1 MQDHLTKLSNNKVV
15 VPESVRTV
23 IDDLKAIG
31 EKQSETF
38 IYDRLVVSKVP
49 ISQKITLN
57 KIEIWNHTDAGQLK
71 CKVEFSPSK
80 SALKK
85 MNSACEHR
93 KTMAEQL
100 FGHVINNIPQTLCKD
115 GKNGIELC
123 HGSKAEISKR
133 FNSPTS
139 MMLPHDQEGKSVIL
153 VEMAPLIRAKT
164 FATHTGSLT
173 NFGEFA
179 VLIYYE
185 VMKHAS
191 KYDMIDLV
199 FDRYFE
205 KSLKE
210 GTRSG
215 RGEGSQYLFEGD
227 STEIP
232 YKMAESFLKN
242 NQNNNKLNKY
252 LSLKLHEL
260 HQGDQIMI
268 ATYRNTSLSFP
279 SSCSELDTGF
289 CWSM

>member
-1 MQDHLTKLSNNKVV
+1 M
-15 VPESVRTV
+15 RTV
-23 IDDLKAIG
+23 IADLEAMG
-31 EKQSETF
+31 EKQLETF
-38 IYDRLVVSKVP
+38 VSDRLVVSKVP

-57 KIEIWNHTDAGQLK
+57 KIEIWNHTDTGQLK

-93 KTMAEQL
+93 KTMAEEL
-100 FGHVINNIPQTLCKD
+100 FEHEINNIPQSLWKD
-115 GKNGIELC
+115 DKK
-123 HGSKAEISKR
+123 GSKAEITKR
-133 FNSPTS
+133 FNSPCTLSTS
-139 MMLPHDQEGKSVIL
+139 VMLPQDQEGKSAIV
-153 VEMAPLIRAKT
+153 VEMSPLIRAKA

-179 VLIYYE
+179 VLVYYE
-185 VMKHAS
+185 VMKHACN
-191 KYDMIDLV
+191 YDRIDLV

-232 YKMAESFLKN
+232 YKMADSFFKN
-242 NQNNNKLNKY
+242 NQNKNELKEY
-252 LSLKLHEL
+252 LSLKLLEL

-268 ATYRNTSLSFP
+268 AT
-279 SSCSELDTGF
+279 
-289 CWSM
+289 